1 MRNFLAT
8 TMARLKP
15 AVLCLMLLTGS
26 LVAADKPERKLV
38 QRDEPEYPEIA
49 KRNNLH
55 GAVKLRIWI
64 EPDGKVRRVEYIGGH
79 PVLAESALRS
89 VKTWTY
95 GPADRESTEVITIR
109 F

>member
-1 MRNFLAT
+1 MHNFLAA

-15 AVLCLMLLTGS
+15 AILCLILLTGS

-38 QRDEPEYPEIA
+38 RQDEPEYPEIA

-55 GAVKLRIWI
+55 GEVKLRIWI
-64 EPDGKVRRVEYIGGH
+64 KPDGMVRRVEYIGGH

-89 VKTWTY
+89 VKTWMY
-95 GPADRESTEVITIR
+95 EPADRESTDVITIR

>member
-15 AVLCLMLLTGS
+15 AVLCFMLLTGS
-26 LVAADKPERKLV
+26 LVAADKPGRQLV
-38 QRDEPEYPEIA
+38 QHDEPEYSEIA

-55 GAVKLRIWI
+55 GIVKLRIWI
-64 EPDGKVRRVEYIGGH
+64 KPDGKVRRVEYIGGH
-79 PVLAESALRS
+79 PVLAESALRA

-95 GPADRESTEVITIR
+95 GPADRESTEVVEIR